1 MTSNRIKE
9 IALNHFTK
17 DGYEGVSMAQIAD
30 DVGIKKQSIYTH
42 FKGKDE
48 LFLQVCSD
56 VFANELSFVSNFIE
70 SNTSRSIENFLF
82 EFLLHYKERYEKND
96 NTKFWLRISFFPP
109 THLYEQV
116 MKYVYAY
123 LDKLEELL
131 VPVMDKAMAEGEIS
145 STIGAERATTAFLGV
160 LDGILVEMLYG
171 GPERMIKRLDA
182 SWYLYWRGL
191 SKD

>member
-17 DGYEGVSMAQIAD
+17 NGYEGVSMAQIAD

-56 VFANELSFVSNFIE
+56 VFANELSLVSNFIE

-131 VPVMDKAMAEGEIS
+131 VPVMDKAMVEGEIS